1 MNGQQAAS
9 AGTDEVLVGRCYTK
23 ARRLPLVMGELSG
36 FRLWGGPYSVTQ
48 LVTMVIVLGLMMLLH
63 PLWAHYGLLNAALLI
78 GVPFAAAFLVRY
90 LPTEGRNPL
99 MVLGGAAG
107 VLTAGQGRIAGRP
120 LRRRHRQVPVL
131 GTCTVAWRPDVAPCT
146 AAAAGLSPARGS
158 RAARPAD
165 GVATPVRAAGEAA
178 PALAGGVVAPV
189 RVLSGVGAL
198 LAARDGAPAAKESG
212 SLRNKVG

>member
-9 AGTDEVLVGRCYTK
+9 AGADEVLVGRCYTK

-48 LVTMVIVLGLMMLLH
+48 LVTMVIVLGLMLLLH
-63 PLWAHYGLLNAALLI
+63 PLWAHYGLLNAVLLI

-99 MVLGGAAG
+99 MVLGGAVG
-107 VLTAGQGRIAGRP
+107 VLTGGQGRIAGRP
-120 LRRRHRQVPVL
+120 VRRRYRQVL
-131 GTCTVAWRPDVAPCT
+131 LSGACTVAWRPDVAPRPQVACV
-146 AAAAGLSPARGS
+146 LSPVRGS
-158 RAARPAD
+158 RAARPAG
-165 GVATPVRAAGEAA
+165 GVAGPVPGAGEAVA
-178 PALAGGVVAPV
+178 SLAGGGTTPV

-198 LAARDGAPAAKESG
+198 LAARDGASAATESG
-212 SLRNKVG
+212 SLRREVG

>member
-9 AGTDEVLVGRCYTK
+9 AGADEVLVGRCYTK

-48 LVTMVIVLGLMMLLH
+48 LVTMVIVLGLMLLLH
-63 PLWAHYGLLNAALLI
+63 PLWANYGLLNAALLI
-78 GVPFAAAFLVRY
+78 VVPFAAAFLVRY

-107 VLTAGQGRIAGRP
+107 VLTAGQGRIGGRP
-120 LRRRHRQVPVL
+120 LRRRYGRVPVS
-131 GTCTVAWRPDVAPCT
+131 GTCTVAWRPALSPRSQ
-146 AAAAGLSPARGS
+146 AAAGLSPVRGS
-158 RAARPAD
+158 CAARPVD
-165 GVATPVRAAGEAA
+165 GVAAAVRAAGEG
-178 PALAGGVVAPV
+178 ALPVAGGGAAPV

-198 LAARDGAPAAKESG
+198 LASRGGELGTAGSG
-212 SLRNKVG
+212 SFRKVG